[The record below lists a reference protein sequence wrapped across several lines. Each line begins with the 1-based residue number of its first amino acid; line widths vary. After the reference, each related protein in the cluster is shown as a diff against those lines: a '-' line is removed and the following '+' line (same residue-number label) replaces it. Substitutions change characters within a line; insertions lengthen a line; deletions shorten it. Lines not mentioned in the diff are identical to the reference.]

1 MRAVPLFVV
10 SLTLAGCNN
19 MVQQPRYDEYEGTAL
34 FADGV
39 AMQHPPDGVVAR
51 ETPAEAAGAQRP
63 PLTRALIER
72 GRERFGIYCAPCH
85 AADGSGNGVIPSRG
99 FPQPPDYRS
108 ARLRA
113 APVAHFYDV
122 MTNGYGV
129 MYSYADRVS
138 PADRWAIAAYIRV
151 LQQAQPVAPP
161 RDAH

>member
-1 MRAVPLFVV
+1 MKAAPL
-10 SLTLAGCNN
+10 LAALALAGCNN
-19 MVQQPRYDEYEGTAL
+19 MVQQPRYDEYEGTSL
-34 FADGV
+34 FPNGL

-51 ETPAEAAGAQRP
+51 EMPRELAAAQRP
-63 PLTRALIER
+63 PLTKALLER
-72 GRERFGIYCAPCH
+72 GRERFEIYCAPCH
-85 AADGSGNGVIPSRG
+85 ADDGSGNGVIPSRG
-99 FPQPPDYRS
+99 FPHPPDYRS

-113 APVAHFYDV
+113 APVSHFYDV

-161 RDAH
+161 GDVH

>member
-1 MRAVPLFVV
+1 MKAAPLL
-10 SLTLAGCNN
+10 SALALAGCNN
-19 MVQQPRYDEYEGTAL
+19 MVQQPRYDEYERTPL
-34 FADGV
+34 FPNDM

-51 ETPAEAAGAQRP
+51 ETPAELAAAQRP
-63 PLTRALIER
+63 PMTKALLER

-99 FPQPPDYRS
+99 FPHPPDYRS

-113 APVAHFYDV
+113 APVSHFYDV
-122 MTNGYGV
+122 ITNGYGV

-151 LQQAQPVAPP
+151 LQQAQPDAPP
-161 RDAH
+161 GDPH